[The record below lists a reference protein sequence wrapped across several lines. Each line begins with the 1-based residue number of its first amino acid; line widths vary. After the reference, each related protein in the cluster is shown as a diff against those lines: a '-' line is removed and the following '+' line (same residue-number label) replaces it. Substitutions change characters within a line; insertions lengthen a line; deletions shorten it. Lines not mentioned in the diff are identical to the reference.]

1 MAQKITYCLV
11 SSYYDEDQHA
21 FIDEWHK
28 DTLYS
33 LDNKADLKALALDA
47 LNLLVQPGVKVSLKT
62 YVDRKG
68 FSVTAKDLGFQ

>member
-21 FIDEWHK
+21 FVDEWHK

-68 FSVTAKDLGFQ
+68 ISVTAEDLGFQ